1 MEKRI
6 NSLLLMLRIES
17 CVAWGLLIIVVVI
30 GKLGVIINGSVETG
44 SDVEFKLNCA
54 CILSTLLI
62 LPLALQLFLLNTT
75 KGLRRMNKDEA
86 LDFYHMWSMIRLM
99 LVSLCIAYNIIAYFM
114 TLNTTGILCAL
125 MGLAVTVYC
134 LPTHKRIE
142 EFMKIVE
149 DDFVVKNE

>member
-6 NSLLLMLRIES
+6 KSLLVMLRTES
-17 CVAWGLLIIVVVI
+17 CVAWILLIILFVI
-30 GKLGVIINGSVETG
+30 GELGVIVNGSVEAG

-54 CILSTLLI
+54 CVLSTLLI
-62 LPLALQLFLLNTT
+62 VPLAMQLFLLNTT

-86 LDFYHMWSMIRLM
+86 LDFYHMWSMIRLL

-114 TLNTTGILCAL
+114 TLNTTGLLCAL
-125 MGLAVTVYC
+125 MGLAVSVYC
-134 LPTHKRIE
+134 LPTHKRVE

-149 DDFVVKNE
+149 SDFVVKND